1 MLAPS
6 APDPGELEPDRVIGA
21 FARGFGTFGVS
32 RTHPSGREATMHND
46 TLLTPEGLEALQA
59 ELEELKARRPDMAA
73 KIKSA
78 RELGDLKENA
88 EYHAAKEEQGFLE
101 TRIQVIEGQ
110 LRTAKVVDASSSDR
124 VTVGSTVVVR
134 DLDAGGEETWTVTG
148 VAEAD
153 PLENKVS
160 YESPIGS
167 ALMDA
172 AVGDRVEVQL
182 PRGSMQLELVSIG

>member
-1 MLAPS
+1 MQ
-6 APDPGELEPDRVIGA
+6 
-21 FARGFGTFGVS
+21 
-32 RTHPSGREATMHND
+32 ND
-46 TLLTPEGLEALQA
+46 TLLTPEGLEALRT
-59 ELEELKARRPDMAA
+59 ELEELQSKRPAMAA

-101 TRIQVIEGQ
+101 TRIKVIENQ
-110 LRTAKVVDASSSDR
+110 LRTAKVVEVTSSDR

-134 DLDAGGEETWTVTG
+134 EAGGPEETWTVTG
-148 VAEAD
+148 TAEAD

-172 AVGDRVEVQL
+172 SVGDTVEVQL
-182 PRGSMQLELVSIG
+182 PRGTMHLELVKID

>member
-1 MLAPS
+1 MN
-6 APDPGELEPDRVIGA
+6 
-21 FARGFGTFGVS
+21 
-32 RTHPSGREATMHND
+32 ND
-46 TLLTPEGLEALQA
+46 TLLTPEGLEALRA
-59 ELEELKARRPDMAA
+59 ELDELTAKRPAMAA

-110 LRTAKVVDASSSDR
+110 LRTAKVIEAAGSDR
-124 VTVGSTVVVR
+124 VTVGSRVTVR
-134 DLDAGGEETWTVTG
+134 DLESGEQEAWMVTG
-148 VAEAD
+148 VSEAD

-172 AVGDRVEVQL
+172 AAGDQVDVQL
-182 PRGSMQLELVSIG
+182 PRGSMRLEVVEVA

>member
-1 MLAPS
+1 MN
-6 APDPGELEPDRVIGA
+6 
-21 FARGFGTFGVS
+21 
-32 RTHPSGREATMHND
+32 ND
-46 TLLTPEGLEALQA
+46 TLLTPEGLEALRA
-59 ELEELKARRPDMAA
+59 ELDELTAKRPAMAA

-110 LRTAKVVDASSSDR
+110 LRTAKVIEAAGSDR
-124 VTVGSTVVVR
+124 VTVGSRVTVR
-134 DLDAGGEETWTVTG
+134 DLESGEQEAWMVTG
-148 VAEAD
+148 VSEAD

-167 ALMDA
+167 ALLDA
-172 AVGDRVEVQL
+172 AAGDQVDVQL
-182 PRGSMQLELVSIG
+182 PRGSMRLEVVEVA

>member
-1 MLAPS
+1 
-6 APDPGELEPDRVIGA
+6 
-21 FARGFGTFGVS
+21 
-32 RTHPSGREATMHND
+32 MHND
-46 TLLTPEGLEALQA
+46 TLLTPEGLEALRA
-59 ELEELKARRPDMAA
+59 ELEQLQSKRPEIAA

-101 TRIQVIEGQ
+101 TRIKVIEDQ
-110 LRTAKVVDASSSDR
+110 LRTAKVVEPTGSDR

-134 DLDAGGEETWTVTG
+134 EVGASGEESWTVTG
-148 VAEAD
+148 TAEAD

-172 AVGDRVEVQL
+172 SVGDTVEVQL
-182 PRGSMQLELVSIG
+182 PRGTMTIELVSIS